1 MKLWMDVMRDLEYL
15 MNDYA
20 RLLDAW
26 AEGGVDGLVVGP
38 MCFNAEKLLPGPT
51 IVWSGGPAIPS
62 FDPNPEVYHRLG
74 VEPPAQPHES
84 LPAKRALLERAL
96 LAAKE
101 RGWQVWIF
109 QASYG
114 AGPGGEGHIFADE
127 LTRKAI
133 CARMIDTLEHYPM
146 VDGAIMDGPEWGYE
160 IAPHH
165 MNYRSYIFNDL
176 PESVAA
182 KATELGYDYA
192 RLVAAKDRF
201 YERLHN
207 LDPRRIRL
215 HAPGGMLGAF
225 ELFGED
231 PDLFAWLRFRVE
243 ALTDF
248 FRSVSDC
255 LRAEMSRPIKL
266 GVGPRSAAFA
276 PLCGYDMARLAEF
289 MDILLP
295 KHYFWQR
302 GFDGLLGTVYRYVE
316 TLTSWNPG
324 LGDAEALAVVKALFG
339 LSLPLV
345 RDRSDLESA
354 LTAEFCQEVVAQETR
369 RPLAV
374 VDDPQRIVPWVDA
387 GRFPHDG
394 DPMSAGDLRRILLA
408 AQEAGLQRFLYHHAG
423 NLTAGEWA
431 VISEL
436 CGKPWRP
443 LESAYR
449 PPDMLVL

>member
-15 MNDYA
+15 MNDYE
-20 RLLDAW
+20 RILDAW
-26 AEGGVDGLVVGP
+26 AEGGVEGLVVGP
-38 MCFNAEKLLPGPT
+38 MFFNAEKLLPGPKIAWT
-51 IVWSGGPAIPS
+51 GGPAIPS

-74 VEPPAQPHES
+74 VEPPARPEP
-84 LPAKRALLERAL
+84 LPEKRALLEKTL

-114 AGPGGEGHIFADE
+114 AGPGGKGHVFADE
-127 LTRKAI
+127 LTRRAI

-176 PESVAA
+176 PESVAG
-182 KATELGYDYA
+182 KAAELGYDYA
-192 RLVAAKDRF
+192 RLVAAKDRL

-215 HAPGGMLGAF
+215 HAPGGLLGAF

-231 PDLFAWLRFRVE
+231 PDLFAWFRFRVD
-243 ALTDF
+243 ALTAF
-248 FRSVSDC
+248 FRGVSDC
-255 LRAEMSRPIKL
+255 LRAEMSRPIRL

-339 LSLPLV
+339 LSLPGV
-345 RDRSDLESA
+345 YSRSDLESA

-394 DPMSAGDLRRILLA
+394 DPMSAGDLRRVLLA

-431 VISEL
+431 VMSEL